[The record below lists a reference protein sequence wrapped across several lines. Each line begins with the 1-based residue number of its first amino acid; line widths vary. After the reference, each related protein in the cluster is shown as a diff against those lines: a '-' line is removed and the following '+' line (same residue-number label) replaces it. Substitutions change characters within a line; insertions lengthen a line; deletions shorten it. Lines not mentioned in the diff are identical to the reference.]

1 MSFDTPSKVKEIL
14 SKYDFKPMHRRGQNF
29 IIDKNIIQ
37 KIIQQSQITPTDH
50 ILEIG
55 PGLGVLTNELSAN
68 AKKVLAVDIDKK
80 IINILENEFNWPNV
94 KIIKSDILKISNK
107 EIVKY
112 LGSRKYKLIA
122 NLPYQITSEVIAKF
136 LKEDPRPSRIII
148 MVQRE
153 VGERMLEGAPHTNL
167 LALMVELYSDAKKLF
182 QVSKNSFYPVPKVE
196 SVVMELIP
204 KAKISLKPN
213 QESRFWELV
222 KAGYRSKRKYLQN
235 NLASH
240 AKVSKSQLES
250 AWRELGW
257 DKKIR
262 PENLSLK
269 DWLALFDKI
278 G

>member
-55 PGLGVLTNELSAN
+55 PGLGVLTNELSAH
-68 AKKVLAVDIDKK
+68 AKRVLAVEIDKT
-80 IINILENEFNWPNV
+80 IINILENEFDWPNV
-94 KIIKSDILKISNK
+94 KLLKSDILKISNK
-107 EIVKY
+107 EIAKH
-112 LGSRKYKLIA
+112 LGSKKYKLIA

-136 LKEDPRPSRIII
+136 LKEDPKPEYIVI

-167 LALMVELYSDAKKLF
+167 LALMVEFYADAKKLF
-182 QVSKNSFYPVPKVE
+182 RVSKNSFYPMPKVE
-196 SVVMELIP
+196 SVVMELVP
-204 KAKISLKPN
+204 KAKTALRSS

-262 PENLSLK
+262 PENLCLK
-269 DWLALFDKI
+269 DWLALFDKL